1 MAGATSFVKMP
12 VQRCWELLST
22 SDLLLNRLVTTQLCF
37 KYGLLGS
44 EEGYGLPRK
53 AQEMFIHVPHCQ
65 PLSLHP
71 GLTAQFVLIRQTTHS
86 MSMSPYLMSKIYGKT
101 PDWLGPL
108 SFSQRKTVGFV
119 IVGVTFQNC
128 SVSQLAAS
136 TLRGWWLLFCLEF
149 FLFVFDGEYDHGR

>member
-1 MAGATSFVKMP
+1 MGGATSLVKMP
-12 VQRCWELLST
+12 VQRCWEFLST

-53 AQEMFIHVPHCQ
+53 AQEMFVRVPHCQ

-86 MSMSPYLMSKIYGKT
+86 MSMSPYLMSKIYGKNPKLVGAT
-101 PDWLGPL
+101 RLQSEKDSGFCNCGCHFPQLLSVPVRCLHLAWLVASVL
-108 SFSQRKTVGFV
+108 S
-119 IVGVTFQNC
+119 
-128 SVSQLAAS
+128 
-136 TLRGWWLLFCLEF
+136 
-149 FLFVFDGEYDHGR
+149 